1 MPARKDNKAKRV
13 YFTPD
18 EWRIVCDR
26 AAAVYM
32 KPGTFIQ
39 TIAVQGEIKSYDMA
53 ALNNL
58 RMSFNRIGTTLNQI
72 AKVANSTGEVTG
84 KAVEDMQK
92 QMEYFRKVMDNYLV
106 ELKPTILL

>member
-1 MPARKDNKAKRV
+1 MPTKETNKQKLI
-13 YFTPD
+13 YFSPE
-18 EWRIVCDR
+18 EWRIVCKR
-26 AAAVYM
+26 AAAVHM

-58 RMSFNRIGTTLNQI
+58 RMSFNRIGTELNQI
-72 AKVANSTGEVTG
+72 AKVVNSTQSVYR
-84 KAVEDMQK
+84 KDIEDMQK